1 MTSMFDQ
8 YNKTLKREEHP
19 PDISNYS
26 EPKSSG
32 YVSVRIRSEEQPIFS
47 KQKMKL
53 NLPNDILF
61 MTVCNNWLVT
71 LMSHQVLLRLFL
83 LQPDRQD
90 GNFVNESFHYFINF
104 FMTHLVYYLTEVYM
118 EKYLAG
124 LKVSNI
130 FLDPLGNHLLIS
142 LTPKSTGFSPELL
155 YLHRKTNKPKK
166 IEKFK
171 DHEVTAVAFNYENK
185 LDSTTGS
192 ILIGTSRGLIFE
204 TEFGVE
210 GDKLQNNWKQVSV
223 PLRSVS

>member
-1 MTSMFDQ
+1 
-8 YNKTLKREEHP
+8 
-19 PDISNYS
+19 
-26 EPKSSG
+26 
-32 YVSVRIRSEEQPIFS
+32 
-47 KQKMKL
+47 
-53 NLPNDILF
+53 

-71 LMSHQVLLRLFL
+71 LMSHQVILRLFL

-90 GNFVNESFHYFINF
+90 GNFIELNFLFFINF
-104 FMTHLVYYLTEVYM
+104 GKFVVSEVYM
-118 EKYLAG
+118 EKYLGG
-124 LKVSNI
+124 LKVSNL

-155 YLHRKTNKPKK
+155 YLNQKSNKPKK

-204 TEFGVE
+204 TEFGVD
-210 GDKLQNNWKQVSV
+210 GDKVQNNWKQVSV
-223 PLRSVS
+223 FIVGLKCLGLTMNMWKDMR